1 MESKEL
7 AEKIVEI
14 LDSKK
19 GIDIE
24 TIDVTGKTTL
34 ADYFVICS
42 GNSTTQIKALADE
55 VEFVL
60 KRDNGIMAD
69 HVEGRGT
76 HLPSRGESQLQH
88 REALGDQEQRSSVK
102 SYNILLIKERSF
114 GPLFCCLKIDIHHE
128 NLPLTWS

>member
-7 AEKIVEI
+7 ADKIVEI

-42 GNSTTQIKALADE
+42 GNSTTQIKALAD
-55 VEFVL
+55 
-60 KRDNGIMAD
+60 AA
-69 HVEGRGT
+69 
-76 HLPSRGESQLQH
+76 
-88 REALGDQEQRSSVK
+88 REAGLV
-102 SYNILLIKERSF
+102 F
-114 GPLFCCLKIDIHHE
+114 
-128 NLPLTWS
+128 